1 MDVDMSAEEVAF
13 FSRGHDEALP
23 LWAAL
28 RGRLV
33 ERLPDTE
40 LRVQRTQIGLV
51 ARHVYG
57 AVSFLP
63 ALRKAGRPD
72 PFLTVTIGLSRR
84 LEHPRVA
91 QATEPHPGR
100 WTHHVVIGSSEE
112 ADDELVSWL
121 AEARD
126 LALTK

>member
-1 MDVDMSAEEVAF
+1 MEDEMGVEEVAF
-13 FSRGHDEALP
+13 FGGPHAGALP

-28 RGRLV
+28 RARLL

-40 LRVQRTQIGLV
+40 LRVQRTQVGLV

-63 ALRKAGRPD
+63 ALRKAERPD
-72 PFLTVTIGLSRR
+72 PFLTVTVGLARR

-91 QATEPHPGR
+91 QAVEPYPGR
-100 WTHHVVIGSSEE
+100 WTHHVVVGTAEE
-112 ADDELVSWL
+112 MDDELVSWL
-121 AEARD
+121 VEAHD
-126 LALTK
+126 FALTK

>member
-1 MDVDMSAEEVAF
+1 MGADEVSF
-13 FSRGHDEALP
+13 FGRSHPEALP

-28 RGRLV
+28 RARLL
-33 ERLPDTE
+33 ERLPDSE

-63 ALRKAGRPD
+63 ALRKAERPD
-72 PFLTVTIGLSRR
+72 PFLTVTVGLARR

-91 QATEPHPGR
+91 RATEPYPGR
-100 WTHHVVIGSSEE
+100 WTHHVVVGTAEE
-112 ADDELVSWL
+112 MDDELVSWL
-121 AEARD
+121 VEAHDFARS
-126 LALTK
+126 K